1 MWSLAPSLFL
11 VIGDGRD
18 HATPERFLEL
28 DELIADDREK
38 AIDEVRIDKNSCIV
52 VLMYSSEYDELALG
66 RFIE

>member
-1 MWSLAPSLFL
+1 MWSLTPSLFL

-18 HATPERFLEL
+18 HATRERFPEP

-38 AIDEVRIDKNSCIV
+38 AIDEVRIDENSCIV
-52 VLMYSSEYDELALG
+52 VLTYSSEYDELALG